1 MIFMSSKDVYNQIR
15 LKNIK
20 IAKLRQ
26 KEAELKLLQKKCAD
40 TAQVEHEIVEL
51 KKQINKL

>member
-1 MIFMSSKDVYNQIR
+1 MSSKDVYNQIR

-26 KEAELKLLQKKCAD
+26 KEAELKLLQKKCVD
-40 TAQVEHEIVEL
+40 TAQVENEILKL